1 MSKKKYIAP
10 STSIETY
17 LTDEV
22 LVVTSPVGYEWGTGA
37 DDSDQLARMRNAE
50 LEMAEVEERARF
62 GNLW

>member
-22 LVVTSPVGYEWGTGA
+22 MLVKSLSYEWSEA
-37 DDSDQLARMRNAE
+37 DDSDQLVRMRNAE
-50 LEMAEVEERARF
+50 REMAEVEERARF